1 MKNFAKQML
10 ISSLVLFVIFFTN
23 VGFGAAGRGEF
34 LGDVPQ
40 MLLLLASVCLFVLG
54 ILQCEA
60 QANAVE
66 NVDGEKN

>member
-1 MKNFAKQML
+1 MTVFAKQML
-10 ISSLVLFVIFFTN
+10 IASLILFAIFFTN

-40 MLLLLASVCLFVLG
+40 MLLLLVSVGFFVVG

-60 QANAVE
+60 QSKAIEDA
-66 NVDGEKN
+66 DRD